1 LVGAARFELTTPC
14 PPDRCANRAAL
25 RPDRNGADYRD
36 APIAAQQRSTNGFS
50 GCASELTGCAR
61 LLDVITLERFHFET
75 RPWPK
80 LSQHDLTRISVSIR
94 RPQTARRRARRPR
107 PDLTDILYQRD
118 RETIAFVRPDL
129 AVSGT
134 GSWPVAQV
142 AGIRAPSA
150 V

>member
-1 LVGAARFELTTPC
+1 MVRVTFLTLTD
-14 PPDRCANRAAL
+14 DRRKSL
-25 RPDRNGADYRD
+25 RT
-36 APIAAQQRSTNGFS
+36 I
-50 GCASELTGCAR
+50 
-61 LLDVITLERFHFET
+61 
-75 RPWPK
+75 
-80 LSQHDLTRISVSIR
+80 
-94 RPQTARRRARRPR
+94 
-107 PDLTDILYQRD
+107 DLTDILYQRD

>member
-1 LVGAARFELTTPC
+1 MA
-14 PPDRCANRAAL
+14 PDRSVKYWMPKR
-25 RPDRNGADYRD
+25 
-36 APIAAQQRSTNGFS
+36 IQRHLD
-50 GCASELTGCAR
+50 LTVKAIGE
-61 LLDVITLERFHFET
+61 IN
-75 RPWPK
+75 PK
-80 LSQHDLTRISVSIR
+80 LF
-94 RPQTARRRARRPR
+94 
-107 PDLTDILYQRD
+107 DLTDILYQRD